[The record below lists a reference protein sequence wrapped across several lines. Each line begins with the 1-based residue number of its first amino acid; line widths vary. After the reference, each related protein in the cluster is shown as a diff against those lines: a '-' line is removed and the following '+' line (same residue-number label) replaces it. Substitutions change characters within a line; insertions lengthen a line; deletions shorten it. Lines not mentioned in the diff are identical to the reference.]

1 MPVSGPTAPAGDALQ
16 LEPSDYRWSDYR
28 HLSHEIPEQL
38 ERAEVVEAQVAA
50 GVQRLA
56 MRHLSHEIPEQLERA
71 EVVEAAR
78 M

>member
-16 LEPSDYRWSDYR
+16 LEPSGYRCC

-38 ERAEVVEAQVAA
+38 KRAEVVEAQVAA
-50 GVQRLA
+50 GVQRLPVLQ
-56 MRHLSHEIPEQLERA
+56 LSHEIPEQLERA

>member
-16 LEPSDYRWSDYR
+16 LEPAATDASS
-28 HLSHEIPEQL
+28 LSHEIVEQL
-38 ERAEVVEAQVAA
+38 ERAEMVEAQVAA
-50 GVQRLA
+50 GVQRLPVL
-56 MRHLSHEIPEQLERA
+56 HLSHEIAEQLERA

>member
-1 MPVSGPTAPAGDALQ
+1 M
-16 LEPSDYRWSDYR
+16 R
-28 HLSHEIPEQL
+28 HRSHVMTEQL

-50 GVQRLA
+50 GVQRLPVLH
-56 MRHLSHEIPEQLERA
+56 RSHVMTEQLERA

>member
-1 MPVSGPTAPAGDALQ
+1 M
-16 LEPSDYRWSDYR
+16 R

-50 GVQRLA
+50 GVQRLPVL
-56 MRHLSHEIPEQLERA
+56 HLSRVMTEQLERA